1 MKRIFSKIIAVFI
14 MCACVFSCTVT
25 NQNVISSSTI
35 KLNGTDTDIDKR
47 LNIDGCFEHYDSVT
61 KRHNLI
67 YFFGNGSIVEGIAW
81 GQEDL
86 SSFQPEKGMG
96 VYEMHGDTIT
106 AELYYDNEDGSTFIF
121 NQRIVQVKYLIIDK
135 NTIAEIGFY
144 RPLTGQKKDYW
155 FMYHFRSDHKYSS
168 NDINRFLKNQWL
180 WKSEADR
187 QAWLQRQK
195 E

>member
-135 NTIAEIGFY
+135 NNETAISTKARE
-144 RPLTGQKKDYW
+144 
-155 FMYHFRSDHKYSS
+155 
-168 NDINRFLKNQWL
+168 N
-180 WKSEADR
+180 
-187 QAWLQRQK
+187 
-195 E
+195 